1 MPATNF
7 EATGSNGREG
17 KIQYLEERERE
28 TSVDSSRGLFCT
40 ATAGLA
46 FVERKGFVTVISIAS
61 ELICV
66 FLKRLKRGVEYQ
78 KGCLNQGRL
87 RLEKNGD

>member
-1 MPATNF
+1 M
-7 EATGSNGREG
+7 
-17 KIQYLEERERE
+17 
-28 TSVDSSRGLFCT
+28 
-40 ATAGLA
+40 
-46 FVERKGFVTVISIAS
+46 ERKGFVTVISIAS